1 MTKKLYPLQFEPIL
15 KERIWGGEKLK
26 TVLDKP
32 IASKITGESWELSTV
47 EGDVSIVANGEL
59 KGKSL
64 TEIINDSP
72 NELLGTTVHKR
83 FGKQFPLLFKY
94 LDAREDLS
102 IQVHPND
109 ELAKKRHNSFGK
121 TEMWYIMQADED
133 ARIIVGFKEKS
144 NSNEYLENLKN
155 KTLVSILDDVKVK
168 EGDVFFL
175 ETGTVHAI
183 GAGLV
188 VAEIQQTSDIT
199 YRLYDFDRVDAQ
211 GNTRELHV
219 DLALEAINY
228 NKVDTYRAYDKKTN
242 HSNTIVDCPYF
253 TTNFIP
259 LEGVEA
265 VTKSGASFTVY
276 MCVDGKF
283 ELEYNDIIFKYK
295 KGDTILIPAAMTV
308 FVLNGK
314 ASILEIYIS

>member
-1 MTKKLYPLQFEPIL
+1 MTTKIYPIQFEPIL

-26 TVLDKP
+26 TVLNKP
-32 IASKITGESWELSTV
+32 ITSKITGESWELSTV
-47 EGDVSIVANGEL
+47 EGDVSIVENGEL

-64 TEIINDSP
+64 TEIIDMMP
-72 NELLGTTVHKR
+72 NEILGTAVHKR

-144 NSNEYLENLKN
+144 NANEFSESLKN
-155 KTLVSILDDVKVK
+155 KTLLNLLDDVNVK
-168 EGDVFFL
+168 EGDMFFL
-175 ETGTVHAI
+175 ETGIVHAI

-211 GNTRELHV
+211 GNTRELHI
-219 DLALEAINY
+219 DLALDAINY
-228 NKVDTYRAYDKKTN
+228 NKVDTYRPYSKN
-242 HSNTIVDCPYF
+242 LNQSNAIVDCPYF

-259 LEGVEA
+259 LDGKETVA
-265 VTKSGASFTVY
+265 KTADRFTVY
-276 MCVDGKF
+276 MCVDGEF
-283 ELEYNDIIFKYK
+283 VLEYNDVISKYK
-295 KGDTILIPAAMTV
+295 KGDTVLFPAAMTD
-308 FVLNGK
+308 FVLSGK